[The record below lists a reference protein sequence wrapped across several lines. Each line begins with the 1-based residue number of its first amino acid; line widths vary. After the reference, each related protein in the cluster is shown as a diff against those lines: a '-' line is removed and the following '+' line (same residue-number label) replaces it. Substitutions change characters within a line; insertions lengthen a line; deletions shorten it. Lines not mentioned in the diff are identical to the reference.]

1 MRDHGIKVTA
11 LMPGVADTD
20 LTDELSEITEEQ
32 KERLITTQS
41 IEDAVVFALTVPG
54 NVCPLELAVINQQ
67 TPWTKPVIP
76 FEQAHPK

>member
-11 LMPGVADTD
+11 IMPGVADTD
-20 LTDELSEITEEQ
+20 LTDKLSEITQEQ
-32 KERLITTQS
+32 KQRLITTQS
-41 IEDAVVFALTVPG
+41 IEDAVIFALTVPQ

-67 TPWTKPVIP
+67 TPWMKPVIP